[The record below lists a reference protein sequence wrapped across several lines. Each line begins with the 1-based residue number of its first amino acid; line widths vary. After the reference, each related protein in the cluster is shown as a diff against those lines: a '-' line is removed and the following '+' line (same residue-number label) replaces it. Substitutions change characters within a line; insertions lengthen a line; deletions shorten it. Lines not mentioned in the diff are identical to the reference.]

1 MKVLRERPQCNDES
15 SNVGHRTVE
24 GRPDCVADGKHLGLV
39 FVCPPRPEETPE
51 SVFAAARHDMN
62 VEVRHALAYANI
74 DRHQRAVGAEP
85 GLYRRGQKRALAKTG
100 DTPALS

>member
-1 MKVLRERPQCNDES
+1 MGIGRLRAARE
-15 SNVGHRTVE
+15 
-24 GRPDCVADGKHLGLV
+24 CVADGQQLGLI

-51 SVFAAARHDMN
+51 SVLTVARHDMN
-62 VEVRHALAYANI
+62 VEVRHALAYAII

-85 GLYRRGQKRALAKTG
+85 GLYGRGQTRALAKTG